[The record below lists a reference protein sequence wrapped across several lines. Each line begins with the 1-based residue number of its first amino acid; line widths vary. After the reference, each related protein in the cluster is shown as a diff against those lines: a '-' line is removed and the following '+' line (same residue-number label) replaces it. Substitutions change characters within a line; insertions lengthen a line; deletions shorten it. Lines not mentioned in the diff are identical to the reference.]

1 MNGSSVADLTVEEL
15 RDLIREVVAEAIAD
29 LFADPDSGLEL
40 HEEFQH
46 ALRGSLQSSDA
57 HAQASPAEDVARRLG
72 LEW

>member
-40 HEEFQH
+40 HEDFQRE
-46 ALRGSLQSSDA
+46 LRGSLQSSDIRD
-57 HAQASPAEDVARRLG
+57 QASPAEDVARRLG
-72 LEW
+72 LKW